1 MRRTSNATHLMTI
14 YVIVIISAIDA
25 PAAKNNGVVLIVQ
38 QSPTLVV
45 DNQVVC
51 SDIVSHIKA
60 ACNFVNIY
68 G

>member
-1 MRRTSNATHLMTI
+1 MTI

-25 PAAKNNGVVLIVQ
+25 PAALIVQ
-38 QSPTLVV
+38 QSPTLIV

-60 ACNFVNIY
+60 ACSFVNIH

>member
-1 MRRTSNATHLMTI
+1 MSSISNATHLMTI

-25 PAAKNNGVVLIVQ
+25 PAAKNNGVILIVQ
-38 QSPTLVV
+38 QSPPLIV

-51 SDIVSHIKA
+51 DIVSHIKA
-60 ACNFVNIY
+60 ACSFVNIH

>member
-1 MRRTSNATHLMTI
+1 MGSTSNATHLMTI

-25 PAAKNNGVVLIVQ
+25 PAAKSNGVALIVQ

-60 ACNFVNIY
+60 ACSFVNIH